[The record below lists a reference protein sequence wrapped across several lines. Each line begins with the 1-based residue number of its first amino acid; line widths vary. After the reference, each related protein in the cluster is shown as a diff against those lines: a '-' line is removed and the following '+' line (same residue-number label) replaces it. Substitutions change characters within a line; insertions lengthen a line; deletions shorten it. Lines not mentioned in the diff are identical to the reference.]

1 MTKSGVARQ
10 QAQLSLGEQLAKT
23 LMRRR
28 ARESILLSP
37 SLSVLDSDHL
47 LTVHYVE
54 TRGDLDLKVARVN
67 RRLMKVQEGDHVSFK
82 HG

>member
-1 MTKSGVARQ
+1 MARQ

-54 TRGDLDLKVARVN
+54 TRGDLDLKVARVI
-67 RRLMKVQEGDHVSFK
+67 RRLMKVVQEGDHVSFK